1 MKKVLS
7 YFVLY
12 FLLSV
17 VSLSA
22 QNKDIQ
28 YSLKLGA
35 GLGVNSDIERNP
47 TMSGL
52 INANISV
59 DHLLISVRNVKMYEF
74 ISFFNS
80 KNYFKEYARDV
91 ALLVGYRDRTD
102 DSYYDASIGIASNS
116 GLKRGQYTE
125 DIEDGNGFSLF
136 NKGNY
141 EKIWYSNLGV
151 AFELSLFYEVKEKR
165 AWGITFFGNVN
176 ESNPFFGLVLNISVF
191 HRNKN

>member
-7 YFVLY
+7 YFILY
-12 FLLSV
+12 LFLSV
-17 VSLSA
+17 VTLTA

-28 YSLKLGA
+28 YSMKLGV
-35 GLGVNSDIERNP
+35 GLGVNSEIERNP

-59 DHLLISVRNVKMYEF
+59 DNLLISVRNVKMYEF

-116 GLKRGQYTE
+116 GLKRGPYTE
-125 DIEDGNGFSLF
+125 EAYGSIGLKISNE
-136 NKGNY
+136 GNY
-141 EKIWYSNLGV
+141 EKIWYSNLGI
-151 AFELSLFYEVKEKR
+151 AFELSLFYDVKEKR
-165 AWGITFFGNVN
+165 AWGITFLGNLN
-176 ESNPFFGLVLNISVF
+176 ERNPFFGLVLNISVF
-191 HRNKN
+191 HRNKK